1 MTDVIVIGA
10 GVVGITT
17 ALQLRL
23 AGLDVLLL
31 DGNRPAAGASS
42 GNAGALAV
50 SEVLPLAEPG
60 MLLKVP
66 GWMLDPLVVWCTD
79 AAVARAADIG

>member
-31 DGNRPAAGASS
+31 DRDQPAVGASS
-42 GNAGALAV
+42 GNAG
-50 SEVLPLAEPG
+50 
-60 MLLKVP
+60 
-66 GWMLDPLVVWCTD
+66 GWRS
-79 AAVARAADIG
+79 ARCCRWPSRACC